1 MKSTKNPSV
10 FLDVSIDGDTTE
22 RIVIEL
28 FADVVPKTAEN
39 FRALCTGE
47 KGVGTS
53 TGKPLHYKGST
64 FHRIIKGFMAQGGD
78 FSKGNGTGGESIY
91 GGKFADE
98 NFKLDHSGPGLL
110 SMANGGPNT
119 NGSQFFI
126 TFKRQPHLDGKH
138 VVFGKVVKG
147 MDVVKKMEQLGTAD
161 GRPAGVVKIVDCGE
175 MSKEKLQNSVEA
187 QKDKKKKAAKSNP
200 SNDGSDGQAKGKQ
213 KASVKDKRRKRSYSS
228 SDSYSSESD
237 SDSYSSETD
246 SYSDSDSDSSSES
259 YSSTSSSDGRRR
271 KKRKLTKKGRR
282 QHGRKKR
289 GGQREKRRAQRDR
302 RSRRKSKRNSG
313 SSTDTDSGGSSSS
326 GSSSSDDENVRRSK
340 SLRKTK
346 PLSKEDKKPAENL
359 GKEKKSLVPL
369 SESTEQ
375 QKRDDRKH
383 GGDDSSREEGEFSQK
398 NDDHINNGQG
408 HINSNQAATR
418 LNQSDNSSRSRS
430 LTPSSGGRPRTS
442 PLSSPSR
449 SPRVHE
455 SSKIPK
461 ASGEQVEKNPL
472 RSPVRSPP
480 SKDPLPSN
488 HGRDLSRSRSPGGTQ
503 KRIRKGRGFTE
514 RYAFVR
520 KYRTPSPERSPD
532 RSYRYGG
539 RNIQRN
545 QDRISTHLTPN
556 FRHKRMLEIYVGSVK
571 SLQTGVHGQVVTSDM
586 RLFVFIDFNVTL
598 DVNFAS
604 YECFRYSSYRSKFE
618 RSPQRRYRSPPRR
631 GRSPPRYE
639 RKRSRSRSVSRSPG
653 SYRGRGRHYSRS
665 PVRSPSPTDRRPVLS
680 DRLKSRLGPQK
691 DDGPARGR
699 SISRSRSRSS
709 SRSRSVDAASRKQAR
724 KRSSPPRSSP
734 SSPPSSG
741 QRGLVSYEDNE
752 ARKTDK
758 ARYGGCGNKPTILYF
773 EVSVVVIS
781 CQ

>member
-1 MKSTKNPSV
+1 M
-10 FLDVSIDGDTTE
+10 
-22 RIVIEL
+22 
-28 FADVVPKTAEN
+28 
-39 FRALCTGE
+39 
-47 KGVGTS
+47 

-98 NFKLDHSGPGLL
+98 NFKLDHSGPGFL

-175 MSKEKLQNSVEA
+175 MSKAKLQNSVEA

-271 KKRKLTKKGRR
+271 KKRKLTKKGRH
-282 QHGRKKR
+282 QYGRKKR

-313 SSTDTDSGGSSSS
+313 SSSDSDSSGSSSS

-340 SLRKTK
+340 SSRKTN
-346 PLSKEDKKPAENL
+346 PSSKEDKKPAQSL

-369 SESTEQ
+369 SEFTEQ

-383 GGDDSSREEGEFSQK
+383 SGDDSSREEGEFSQK
-398 NDDHINNGQG
+398 NDGHINNGQG
-408 HINSNQAATR
+408 RITSNQAAAL

-442 PLSSPSR
+442 PRSSPSR
-449 SPRVHE
+449 SPRVQE
-455 SSKIPK
+455 SGKIPK
-461 ASGEQVEKNPL
+461 ASGEQVEKKPS

-480 SKDPLPSN
+480 SKDPLPSS

-545 QDRISTHLTPN
+545 QDR
-556 FRHKRMLEIYVGSVK
+556 
-571 SLQTGVHGQVVTSDM
+571 
-586 RLFVFIDFNVTL
+586 
-598 DVNFAS
+598 
-604 YECFRYSSYRSKFE
+604 YSSYRSKFE
-618 RSPQRRYRSPPRR
+618 RSPQRRYWSPPRR

-653 SYRGRGRHYSRS
+653 SYRGRGRRYSRS

-691 DDGPARGR
+691 DDEPARGR
-699 SISRSRSRSS
+699 SISRSRSHSS
-709 SRSRSVDAASRKQAR
+709 SQSRSADAASRKQAR

-741 QRGLVSYEDNE
+741 QRGLVSYED
-752 ARKTDK
+752 
-758 ARYGGCGNKPTILYF
+758 
-773 EVSVVVIS
+773 VSPDNGLN
-781 CQ
+781 

>member
-1 MKSTKNPSV
+1 MKSTNNPSV

-175 MSKEKLQNSVEA
+175 MSNAKLQNSVEA

-313 SSTDTDSGGSSSS
+313 SSTDADSGGSSSS

-408 HINSNQAATR
+408 HINSNQAAAR

-430 LTPSSGGRPRTS
+430 LTPISGGRPGTS

-461 ASGEQVEKNPL
+461 ASGEQVEKNPS

-545 QDRISTHLTPN
+545 QDR
-556 FRHKRMLEIYVGSVK
+556 
-571 SLQTGVHGQVVTSDM
+571 
-586 RLFVFIDFNVTL
+586 
-598 DVNFAS
+598 
-604 YECFRYSSYRSKFE
+604 YSSYRSKFE

-639 RKRSRSRSVSRSPG
+639 RRTTRSRSVSRSPG

-709 SRSRSVDAASRKQAR
+709 SRSRSADAASRKQAR

-741 QRGLVSYEDNE
+741 QRGLVSYED
-752 ARKTDK
+752 
-758 ARYGGCGNKPTILYF
+758 
-773 EVSVVVIS
+773 VSPDNGLN
-781 CQ
+781 